1 MAQGL
6 FLILILLTVTEI
18 TCNTYR
24 KTNASTQINKTK
36 EGRKMKKTP
45 AIEGIQNRLY
55 VQYKNKT
62 CLCLHD
68 NIQNA
73 FWFFKSLKFEPLLHQ
88 QQSKSSP
95 IK

>member
-24 KTNASTQINKTK
+24 KTNASTQIKKTK

-68 NIQNA
+68 YSKCILIFQ
-73 FWFFKSLKFEPLLHQ
+73 KFEVWTIAT
-88 QQSKSSP
+88 SKTIQVFSH
-95 IK
+95 

>member
-18 TCNTYR
+18 TCNTYTYR
-24 KTNASTQINKTK
+24 KTNVSTQIKKTK
-36 EGRKMKKTP
+36 EGGKMKKTP

-73 FWFFKSLKFEPLLHQ
+73 F
-88 QQSKSSP
+88 
-95 IK
+95 